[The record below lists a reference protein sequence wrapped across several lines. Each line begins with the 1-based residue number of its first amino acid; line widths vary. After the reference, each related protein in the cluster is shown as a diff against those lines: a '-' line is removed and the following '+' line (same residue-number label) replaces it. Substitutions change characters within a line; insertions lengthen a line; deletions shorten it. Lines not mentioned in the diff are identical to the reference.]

1 MKLRTN
7 KVVIK
12 DYKNYWIESTPRGHL
27 IKICYGK
34 KDHVL
39 QLDLKWSD
47 RKRDKSG
54 KPIDSIKK

>member
-34 KDHVL
+34 NDNVL

-54 KPIDSIKK
+54 KPIDSLKK